1 MYLEGIAG
9 ARWEGPACDY
19 NGVPPVS
26 FTAANRSHAAYP
38 KDAVA
43 VAAYAS
49 QVMSWPSRL
58 PGGAV
63 ARDNGG
69 AWHPKPPSPANN
81 KTVVTWPDDTFM
93 CTATLSHAAVYASTS
108 PSAAVKGVNSTA
120 LLEEASRRLLAV
132 YHSGQKD
139 AVDGLLYH
147 GFDAAS
153 GATSCCKWGD
163 GNGWSAMAMSD
174 ALLGY
179 HTLNIRTPLRDALAS
194 AFTEFASSLLAV
206 QNQTTGL
213 FHQLLNDTA
222 TFECTEAHSPPGIPL
237 SRGP

>member
-222 TFECTEAHSPPGIPL
+222 TFECTEAHSSPGIPL